1 MFKKIMSV
9 TTFVG
14 TAFALFCGGVAQ
26 AANGTWTGADSNTYW
41 TNSLNWSASPYPAGT
56 QTATFSNGGN
66 GQTTINLIGLTNIAN
81 VTFDTAGVAAYTL
94 GSGAVG
100 SQTLVLTNNGMCQVT
115 ASAGASQTVNASV
128 QLGTDRTAGSYFFHN
143 DSSNKTLTVAGT
155 LFSGTTSGTA
165 GTKTLSADGA
175 GSIVFSGS
183 ISNGT
188 ASAIILTNGCAGTL
202 TLSGSNTITTLY
214 ITGTSNTV
222 TDIGSGYLYL
232 NNSGSVTLYSTQGG
246 VINGVG
252 GKIKLS
258 TNTGSNYGDN
268 YIAAGKTLV
277 INASLVSDG
286 GFEMWSGTG
295 TFVFNGI
302 NDFAS
307 NILFGTA
314 GTISVSKIG
323 NQGSTT
329 SNFGRGQR
337 LLLNT
342 AGCTLLYTGVGET
355 SDRILELNQSATI
368 DHSGSGTLTFSTA
381 PAVGA
386 NVKTL
391 TLQGSA
397 AGVGEIAGA
406 IGPGTGTTSL
416 TKAGAGTWRLFGAN
430 TYAGATLVNGGTL
443 SLAGT
448 LGATTATS
456 GFTITN
462 GATLLLSNMAG
473 NNTNRLSD
481 TAPIALNGGT
491 LSFANAGGA
500 TNYGENAGALA
511 VNLNANTIA
520 TSQADAGQ
528 AATLRFASL
537 SRTPVA
543 TVNFTGTGIG
553 DSDRNRIFIAGQ
565 SNGLFGA
572 WATINGTSLAA
583 YDSVKGVYAADTA
596 LTGIAA
602 RGPFS
607 VIPDNAAS
615 GALINSTGTSGP
627 ITLAG
632 AWTNSTLLV
641 QQSTATD
648 AIVALRDGATNKTLL
663 TSGLLIGAGMA
674 SLTVGE
680 SFGDGSLAA
689 LTPGGTLS
697 LQNNETSTVLTVNAP
712 VVNNT
717 SASALSKYGP
727 GKVLLTASN
736 SYSGITL
743 INDGPLVFG
752 GSSTQALTGVVSG
765 AGELVKSGSGRLLLQ
780 GINTYTGPTTI
791 KEGVLMVY
799 TNNALGSTVT
809 GTVIEAG
816 ATLDLGGNAGANG
829 LILGA
834 EQITVSGAGV
844 NGRGAIINSS
854 NVSQYN
860 AMRFLTLAGDT
871 TFGGELANG
880 RWDVRN
886 TATPATLTMN
896 DFTITKVGSNYV
908 GLTSVNVTPGAG
920 NIDVKEGWF
929 TTEGGTTMGGSAA
942 NVLTVRGGAAYD
954 IYALTT
960 PIAWS
965 LVMSDNAKFYSRSGN
980 VTSQNIWAGPVT
992 LNGRATFD
1000 GVSSTLD
1007 TLSGSIAGSG
1017 FVVKTGTG
1025 SSTYFT
1031 SSNNT
1036 YNGTTTISNGLL
1048 YAKYPGSLPGY
1059 DSGKLTVLGGGSV
1072 IVASGDGT
1080 TGWSY
1085 GQIKSLYDA
1094 TPFATNTAVL
1104 GIDTALGS
1112 VNFADSL
1119 TKPMALIKQGNN
1131 TLTLAGT
1138 NTFTGALTVSGGQ
1151 LVMSGGGNHVIGAL
1165 TIGSASVL
1173 LTNATAMSVY
1183 AGSNNVANVGYNG
1196 TDIGSLTLAGNAS
1209 WSSFLTPY
1217 NLTGG
1222 SAALNVGNS
1231 GKGTLVVKDTASIT
1245 NKIMAGI
1252 GAGSAGAI
1260 YQRGGFV
1267 QNWGGA
1273 ANDSRL
1279 GINGYG
1285 YYELS
1290 AGTLTNMGYTQIGH
1304 TGAGIGI
1311 LAQTG
1316 GTLLQGAVFGGSL
1329 AISRGGTGVVYLAGG
1344 TFATSAGVVLG
1355 EASDNNLI
1363 RGYAE
1368 LTLAANSSASA
1379 TINGNVSMADR
1390 TNMFSTL
1397 NLNGGTLAAYQISK
1411 SSSRTGSVALVNFNG
1426 GTLLARAA
1434 GNVNLFNTG
1443 ANAPDA
1449 VNIFAGGARID
1460 TTNLPAT
1467 ISVPLLA
1474 PAVSGVSGIT
1484 VTPRGG
1490 YMGPPFVTISGGGG
1504 TGATAFAQFD
1514 SVSNT
1519 VSGIIVTCPGFGYTN
1534 APTVTLSGGGTNIQT
1549 AVTGVTLTANVS
1561 GGLTKLGTGM
1571 LTLSA
1576 TNTYGGTTT
1585 VSNGVLR
1592 LGVAGALP
1600 ASGSVSVAGGTLD
1613 LGGLSIT
1620 NGNVTVSSG
1629 AIVNGTLTSGSLAKG
1644 SSGTFTL
1651 GVPFAASAPIVVGGG
1666 TLKLSSA
1673 QPGLYEGMVY
1683 GSFSTSSNN
1692 PNTSVQLSTR
1702 MANTTLGW
1710 SFTNTCIYS
1719 GYIWNRASTNVT
1731 WTFAEN
1737 FDDSVYL
1744 QIDSTIL
1751 MTNGI
1756 SWNVPTI
1763 STITLSPGA
1772 HSFSAFFG
1780 QGLGGAGPN
1789 IAGWWTS
1796 TTLGFGY
1803 DPLGRNSTNIVNY
1816 QALTDPGDGSLLTL
1830 TSAGST
1836 STNLIS
1842 TAATV
1847 EMAAGSVLDLAGLY
1861 QSLSGLSGSGTVSN
1875 GTLAVTGTIAP
1886 GGTNVIGTLTVAAP
1900 TELTGTL
1907 LVDVA
1912 ADGTSDRL
1920 AVQGNVN
1927 LASLALTI
1935 ANPDQLDR
1943 RKQYTIL
1950 TCTGTR
1956 TGTFSSTNLPSSRW
1970 RVISLSDGTVKLVFL
1985 DGALLKL
1992 L

>member
-1 MFKKIMSV
+1 MSGHGP
-9 TTFVG
+9 T
-14 TAFALFCGGVAQ
+14 
-26 AANGTWTGADSNTYW
+26 
-41 TNSLNWSASPYPAGT
+41 
-56 QTATFSNGGN
+56 
-66 GQTTINLIGLTNIAN
+66 
-81 VTFDTAGVAAYTL
+81 
-94 GSGAVG
+94 
-100 SQTLVLTNNGMCQVT
+100 
-115 ASAGASQTVNASV
+115 AGASQTVNASV

-155 LFSGTTSGTA
+155 LYSGTTIGTA

-188 ASAIILTNGCAGTL
+188 ASSIILTNGCAGTL

-258 TNTGSNYGDN
+258 TNTAVNYGDN

-277 INASLVSDG
+277 INVPIVSDG
-286 GFEMWSGTG
+286 GFEMWGGTG

-381 PAVGA
+381 PVVGA
-386 NVKTL
+386 NTKTL

-416 TKAGAGTWRLFGAN
+416 TKAGTGTWRLSGAN

-443 SLAGT
+443 ALSGS
-448 LGATTATS
+448 LGATTATT
-456 GFTITN
+456 GYTLAN
-462 GATLLLSNMAG
+462 GATLLLNNTVA
-473 NNTNRLSD
+473 NNTNRLNDAASL
-481 TAPIALNGGT
+481 TLNGGT
-491 LSFANAGGA
+491 LSFSNAGGA
-500 TNYGENAGALA
+500 VNYSENAGVLA
-511 VNLNANTIA
+511 VNLNTNTIA
-520 TSQADAGQ
+520 TSQADIGQ
-528 AATLRFASL
+528 TATLRFASL
-537 SRTPVA
+537 SRTPGA
-543 TVNFTGTGIG
+543 TVNFTGAGIG

-572 WATINGTSLAA
+572 WATINGSSLAA

-602 RGPFS
+602 RGPDS
-607 VIPDNAAS
+607 VISDNAAA
-615 GALINSTGTSGP
+615 GALINVPGTSGP

-663 TSGLLIGAGMA
+663 TSGLLIGAGTA

-680 SFGDGSLAA
+680 SAGDGALAA
-689 LTPGGTLS
+689 LTAGGTLS
-697 LQNNETSTVLTVNAP
+697 LQNNEPASVLTVNAP
-712 VVNNT
+712 VVNNA

-727 GKVLLTASN
+727 GKVILTASN
-736 SYSGITL
+736 SYSGLTV

-791 KEGVLMVY
+791 KEGVVMVY

-809 GTVIEAG
+809 GTVVEAG

-871 TFGGELANG
+871 TLGGDPANG

-886 TATPATLTMN
+886 TTSPATLTMN

-965 LVMSDNAKFYSRSGN
+965 LVMADNAKFYSRSGN

-1000 GVSSTLD
+1000 GASATLD
-1007 TLSGSIAGSG
+1007 MLSGSIAGSG

-1036 YNGTTTISNGLL
+1036 YSGTTTISNGLL

-1059 DSGKLTVLGGGSV
+1059 DSGKLTVLSGGSV
-1072 IVASGDGT
+1072 MVASGDGS
-1080 TGWSY
+1080 TGWSS
-1085 GQIKSLYDA
+1085 GQVKALYDA
-1094 TPFATNTAVL
+1094 TPFATNTAGL
-1104 GIDTALGS
+1104 GIDTSLGS
-1112 VNFADSL
+1112 LNYTDSF
-1119 TKPMALIKQGNN
+1119 TKPMALTKQGNN

-1138 NTFTGALTVSGGQ
+1138 NTFTGALTVNGGQ
-1151 LVMSGGGNHVIGAL
+1151 LIMNGGGNNVIGAL

-1173 LTNATAMSVY
+1173 LTNAAAMSVY
-1183 AGSNNVANVGYNG
+1183 AGSNNVANVGNVAADYG
-1196 TDIGSLTLAGNAS
+1196 VLTLAGNVS

-1217 NLTGG
+1217 NLNGG

-1231 GKGTLVVKDTASIT
+1231 GKGTLIVKDTASIT

-1252 GAGSAGAI
+1252 NAGSAGAV
-1260 YQRGGFV
+1260 YQRGGTV
-1267 QNWGGA
+1267 LNWGGA

-1279 GINGYG
+1279 GINGYA

-1290 AGTLTNMGYTQIGH
+1290 GGTLTNMGYTQIGH
-1304 TGAGIGI
+1304 SGAGIGI

-1316 GTLLQGAVFGGSL
+1316 GTLLQGTVFGGSL
-1329 AISRGGTGVVYLAGG
+1329 TISRGGTGVVYLAGG
-1344 TFATSAGVVLG
+1344 SFASSTGVILG

-1379 TINGNVSMADR
+1379 TLNGNVSMADR
-1390 TNMFSTL
+1390 TNMFSTV

-1411 SSSRTGSVALVNFNG
+1411 SSSRTGSVANVNFNG

-1434 GNVNLFNTG
+1434 GSVNLFNTG
-1443 ANAPDA
+1443 INAPDA
-1449 VNIFAGGARID
+1449 VNVYAGGAQID
-1460 TTNLPAT
+1460 STNLTVVIP
-1467 ISVPLLA
+1467 VPLLA
-1474 PAVSGVSGIT
+1474 PAGNGVSAIT

-1490 YMGPPFVTISGGGG
+1490 YMGPPFITISGGGG
-1504 TGATAFAQFD
+1504 AGATAIAQYD
-1514 SVSNT
+1514 SA
-1519 VSGIIVTCPGFGYTN
+1519 SGFVNGITVTCPGTGYTSN
-1534 APTVTLSGGGTNIQT
+1534 PTVTLSGGGTNIQT
-1549 AVTGVTLTANVS
+1549 AVTGVTIAANIS
-1561 GGLTKLGTGM
+1561 GGLTKLGSGA

-1576 TNTYGGTTT
+1576 TNTYGGATT
-1585 VSNGVLR
+1585 VSNGILR
-1592 LGVAGALP
+1592 LGVATALP
-1600 ASGSVSVAGGTLD
+1600 AGGSVNVAGGTLD
-1613 LGGLSIT
+1613 LGGLGIT
-1620 NGNVTVSSG
+1620 NGSVNVSSG
-1629 AIVNGTLTSGSLAKG
+1629 AIVNGTLNSGSFAKG

-1651 GVPFAASAPIVVGGG
+1651 GAPLTASAPLVIGGG
-1666 TLKLSSA
+1666 TVKLSSA
-1673 QPGLYEGMVY
+1673 LPGLYEGWVG
-1683 GSFSTSSNN
+1683 GSFSTTSNN
-1692 PNTSVQLSTR
+1692 PNTSVQTSTR
-1702 MANTTLGW
+1702 MANTTAIW
-1710 SFTNTCIYS
+1710 STNMTYIYS
-1719 GYIWNRASTNVT
+1719 GYLWNRASTNVT

-1744 QIDSTIL
+1744 KIDSTVL
-1751 MTNGI
+1751 MTNGVA
-1756 SWNVPTI
+1756 WDVPTI
-1763 STITLSPGA
+1763 STITLTPGA
-1772 HSFSAFFG
+1772 HSFSAYFG
-1780 QGLGGAGPN
+1780 QGSGGAGPN
-1789 IAGWWTS
+1789 NAAWWTS

-1803 DPLGRNSTNIVNY
+1803 DPMGRNSTNIVNY

-1830 TSAGST
+1830 TSAGAT
-1836 STNLIS
+1836 STNLINS
-1842 TAATV
+1842 SSTV
-1847 EMAAGSVLDLAGLY
+1847 EMAAGAVLDLAGLY
-1861 QSLSGLSGSGTVSN
+1861 QSFAGLSGSGMVSN

-1886 GGTNVIGTLTVAAP
+1886 GGTNVVGTLTVAAS
-1900 TELTGTL
+1900 TALTGTL

-1912 ADGTSDRL
+1912 TDGTSDRL

-1927 LASLALTI
+1927 LSALSLVI
-1935 ANPDQLDR
+1935 ANPAQLDHS
-1943 RKQYTIL
+1943 KQYTVL

-1956 TGTFSSTNLPSSRW
+1956 TGAFGSVTVPNSRW
-1970 RVISLSDGTVKLVFL
+1970 HVFYQADGTVKLIYVN
-1985 DGALLKL
+1985 GTLLKL